1 MGAGIEDL
9 TFVLWRRSRVEG
21 ATPNPK
27 IYNTENYDNSLYK
40 GISNWLVS
48 HL

>member
-1 MGAGIEDL
+1 MDAGGRK
-9 TFVLWRRSRVEG
+9 VG

-40 GISNWLVS
+40 VMSNWLMS
-48 HL
+48 HCKYY